1 MKALI
6 HKEFILNSKKNL
18 LIFMAIF
25 FVGCVLSDSFQIPI
39 ICPVVLTVWY
49 PLIMNEKENFKK
61 SGVLLNSLP
70 IEAEKI
76 VLAKYVYT
84 ILMGTLFFISF
95 ILPNYL
101 LPEFKAYSP
110 NEVLIAFTY
119 SIGSISFSYFAYY
132 VIGKFFYQ
140 ICSLMSFY
148 FFFFLA
154 KSEGTLN
161 EPLFAP
167 FTNFSNQ
174 FSFQELLMPLSVY
187 IILSL
192 SLSYILAARSYSKK
206 DF

>member
-61 SGVLLNSLP
+61 SGMLLNSLP

>member
-61 SGVLLNSLP
+61 SGMLLNSLP

-140 ICSLMSFY
+140 ICSLISFY

>member
-84 ILMGTLFFISF
+84 ILMGTLFFIGF
-95 ILPNYL
+95 MLLNYL
-101 LPEFKAYSP
+101 LPEFKAYFP
-110 NEVLIAFTY
+110 IEVFIAFTY
-119 SIGSISFSYFAYY
+119 SVGSISFSYFLYY
-132 VIGKFFYQ
+132 VIGKFFYETF
-140 ICSLMSFY
+140 SVMSFY
-148 FFFFLA
+148 FFFILA
-154 KSEGTLN
+154 KSEGALN
-161 EPLFAP
+161 EPLFTP
-167 FTNFSNQ
+167 FINFSNQ

-192 SLSYILAARSYSKK
+192 SLSYILATRSYSKK